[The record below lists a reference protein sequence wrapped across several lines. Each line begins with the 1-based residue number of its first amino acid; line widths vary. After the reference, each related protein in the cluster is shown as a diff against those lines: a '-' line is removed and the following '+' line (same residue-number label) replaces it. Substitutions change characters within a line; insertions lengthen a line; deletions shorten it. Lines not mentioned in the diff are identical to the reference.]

1 MTWRKLSH
9 IEHLAELN
17 IVCFARLEG
26 TVTLEQLRSAL
37 TRVQRKHPALRA
49 LIRDRKDGLY
59 YEADAAPEI
68 PLRLVRRMAE
78 DDYRRECQTE
88 LTTDFAYDNPQIRVV
103 WLKSEREADLLF
115 TVSHRICDGL
125 SIFIIVKEVLQSL
138 HSSEELVPY
147 EAITT
152 QDIIGNYEPPQPLK
166 RKLAVSVL
174 NGILRLVPSSRPAP
188 KNKEHSLEWSAG
200 RALSQ
205 SLRERCKAEGVSVHA
220 AFLAALDRALIDLFG
235 KRTPKRITCPI
246 DLRRGRF
253 PALKD
258 DMLFYGGGNF
268 KVRTGQFSYLDFWA
282 SARAINQDMRN
293 GIEQEVLDIP
303 GRLHFFESL
312 LPLSS
317 GQVQWILRIT
327 DALRSK
333 RSRLKTF
340 GVSNL
345 GNVVIGDSGNS
356 FHLKDL
362 RLYAHSLNFRVL
374 GLIPYTVNGEMRF
387 YCMSSETCISRIEI
401 EALKCEF
408 MALLKQQVPQAD
420 YEPDEIPNTLAAVTA
435 GRS

>member
-1 MTWRKLSH
+1 MSLRKLSH

-17 IVCFARLEG
+17 IVCFARLDG
-26 TVTLEQLRSAL
+26 TLTLEQLRSAL
-37 TRVQRKHPALRA
+37 SRVQSKHPALRA

-59 YEADAAPEI
+59 YEADTAPEI

-78 DDYRRECQTE
+78 DDYRRECQAE
-88 LTTDFAYDNPQIRVV
+88 LTMRFAYDQPQIRIV
-103 WLKSEREADLLF
+103 WLKSELETDLLF

-138 HSSEELVPY
+138 KSGEELISY

-152 QDIIGNYEPPQPLK
+152 QNIIGNYQPPQPLK
-166 RKLAVSVL
+166 RKLTVSML
-174 NGILRLVPSSRPAP
+174 NGILRLIPSSRPAP
-188 KNKEHSLEWSAG
+188 KNKEHALEWSAG

-220 AFLAALDRALIDLFG
+220 AFLAALDRALVDLFG
-235 KRTPKRITCPI
+235 KRAPKRITCPI

-282 SARAINQDMRN
+282 SARAINQEMRN
-293 GIEQEVLDIP
+293 GIEREVLDLP

-312 LPLSS
+312 RPLST
-317 GQVQWILRIT
+317 GQIQWILRVT
-327 DALRSK
+327 DALQSK

-345 GNVVIGDSGNS
+345 GNVAIGDAGNS
-356 FHLKDL
+356 LRSKDL

-374 GLIPYTVNGEMRF
+374 GLIPYTVNGDMRF
-387 YCMSSETCISRIEI
+387 YCMSSETCISRNEI
-401 EALKCEF
+401 EALKSEF

-420 YEPDEIPNTLAAVTA
+420 YEPDEISNTLAAVTG